1 MACCDW
7 NDFEI
12 GVTAAFRRRGAAD
25 VLIDWPRARKDWKR
39 HHCTGGEAAAM
50 QLLDLSSE
58 GDYLRV
64 QPKPQNRD
72 NDGGLLVAA

>member
-7 NDFEI
+7 SDFEI
-12 GVTAAFRRRGAAD
+12 GVVAAFRKRGAPDA
-25 VLIDWPRARKDWKR
+25 LIDWQRARKDWKR

-58 GDYLRV
+58 SDYLRM
-64 QPKPQNRD
+64 QPKPRNKG

>member
-7 NDFEI
+7 NDFES
-12 GVTAAFRRRGAAD
+12 GMVAAFRSRGAAG

-50 QLLDLSSE
+50 QLRDLSAE
-58 GDYLRV
+58 GDYLRM
-64 QPKPQNRD
+64 QALPRNKG